1 VSSVSNVRRWAIVAL
16 LFCASLI
23 NYLDRATLSV
33 ALPLI
38 SSELTLGPAKK
49 GLLLSAFFWS
59 YTLMQVPAGW
69 LADRWNLR
77 WIYAGL
83 FSLWSLACGLTGLA
97 GSLGVLIA
105 LRLVLGL
112 GECIYF
118 PGGSKIVSVLFGDKE
133 RGLAAGVFDSGT
145 RVGMALGVP
154 MIAWLTVSYGWR
166 RMFYIVGF
174 SALLWLVPW
183 LIVFPSRLNGHSN
196 HARKGLETRPGSRPG
211 RPPFAMTFNRNL
223 LGICL
228 GFFSFGYYWYLLVTW
243 LPDYLIT
250 VRHFTLLKAGLY
262 ASLPYLVF
270 GASQALGGWIAD
282 RLIRLGWNE
291 TRARKGMVTVAFL
304 SGLFLIPA
312 TRVASPAYA
321 IGLLCAASLV
331 GLSTGNILAILQ
343 RCAPPDEVGV
353 WTGMENFVGNIAGVL
368 APLVTGFLISRTGSY
383 SPAFVLAPLILV
395 AGLLSYW
402 FIVGDLI
409 PRGGSRPRRPKPIV
423 A

>member
-1 VSSVSNVRRWAIVAL
+1 VPSVSNVRRWAIVAL
-16 LFCASLI
+16 LFFASLI

-97 GSLGVLIA
+97 GSLGVLIV

-118 PGGSKIVSVLFGDKE
+118 PGGSKIVSVLFGAEE
-133 RGLAAGVFDSGT
+133 RGLAGGVFDSGT
-145 RVGMALGVP
+145 RVGMAFGVP

-183 LIVFPSRLNGHSN
+183 LTVFPSRLNGPSN
-196 HARKGLETRPGSRPG
+196 HARKGLEARPGSRPG
-211 RPPFAMTFNRNL
+211 RPPSAVTFDRNL
-223 LGICL
+223 LGICM

-250 VRHFTLLKAGLY
+250 VRHLTLLKAGLY
-262 ASLPYLVF
+262 ASLPFLVF

-282 RLIRLGWNE
+282 RLIRLGWDE

-402 FIVGDLI
+402 LVVGDLN
-409 PRGGSRPRRPKPIV
+409 PRGGSRPRRPRPIV